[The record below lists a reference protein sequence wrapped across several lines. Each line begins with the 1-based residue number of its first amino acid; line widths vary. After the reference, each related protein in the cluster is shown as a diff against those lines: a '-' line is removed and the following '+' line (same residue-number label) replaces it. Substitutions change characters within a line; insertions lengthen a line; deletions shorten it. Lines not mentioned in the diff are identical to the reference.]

1 MISIYRYHI
10 IMLNNY
16 FIGIDESDNI
26 ISDYINSNSIT
37 GYGKLYCNSS
47 SYNGM
52 LKKSKM
58 DGNGLIIYSG
68 NTQILSYSGEF
79 KDNLYNGSGTIKYL
93 NGDTFIGQFRNGK
106 KDGPGKLYNSNG
118 IVIMETE
125 WKDDIIWGKTDYIEY
140 YPNSKNIKI
149 SGLYVNSI
157 KIGPWIYC
165 LENGIIERIDYYSK
179 DEKQKIEKLERQLI
193 MDKSGYLIKQ
203 IIQLDYKNNNKYDFE
218 MLLMLGKYSY
228 NNKIFNINNKMD
240 YNKYYDIAIPV
251 DKQNINFGTLFGHT
265 HENSNGRIVIVSQ
278 MNGAIDKIR
287 LTDSLNS
294 DPNIGIDKNLK
305 IYIKENNTVKIY
317 YLPSPDKIKIYF
329 EGTIDMSSHR
339 ILNGSLYSNN
349 YCYTGD
355 FNSSNQIISGTMH
368 HVKIINDRHIIGKI
382 YYRGSFKLGKP
393 DIEGI
398 YYDDNEHRQYEGQ
411 HINGKYNGHGILYRE
426 NGSIIWEGE
435 WRNGKKHGRGRLY
448 GDDGS
453 LIAECIYDNDNYDR
467 AI

>member
-37 GYGKLYCNSS
+37 GYGKLYYNGI

-52 LKKSKM
+52 LKESKM

-68 NTQILSYSGEF
+68 NTQILSYMGEF
-79 KDNLYNGSGTIKYL
+79 KDNLYNGSGTIRYC
-93 NGDTFIGQFRNGK
+93 NGDTFIGQFKNGK

-118 IVIMETE
+118 IIIMETE
-125 WKDDIIWGKTDYIEY
+125 WKDDIICGKTEYIEY

-149 SGLYVNSI
+149 FGLLVNSI
-157 KIGPWIYC
+157 KNGPWIYC

-179 DEKQKIEKLERQLI
+179 DEDQKVEKLERQLK
-193 MDKSGYLIKQ
+193 MDKSGYLTKQ
-203 IIQLDYKNNNKYDFE
+203 IIQLNYKNNNDFE
-218 MLLMLGKYSY
+218 MLLMLEKYNY
-228 NNKIFNINNKMD
+228 NNMSFNINNKTD

-251 DKQNINFGTLFGHT
+251 DRQNIIFGTLFGNT
-265 HENSNGRIVIVSQ
+265 VEGSNGKIVLISQ
-278 MNGAIDKIR
+278 TGDANEFIK
-287 LTDSLNS
+287 LTDSSIRVN
-294 DPNIGIDKNLK
+294 NIIKKMK
-305 IYIKENNTVKIY
+305 IYIKEDKTVIIY
-317 YLPSPDKIKIYF
+317 SLSSSDKIDIYF
-329 EGTIDMSSHR
+329 EGSMNIATDR
-339 ILNGSLYSNN
+339 ILKGSLYYNN

-355 FNSSNQIISGTMH
+355 FNSNNEIISGTMQ

-382 YYRGSFKLGKP
+382 YYKGSFKLGKP

-398 YYDDNEHRQYEGQ
+398 YYDNNENRQYEGQ
-411 HINGKYNGHGILYRE
+411 HNNGKYNGYGIEYRE
-426 NGSIIWEGE
+426 NGTIVWEGE

-448 GDDGS
+448 GDDGL